1 MIAETL
7 LMTSLALKNPELDMT
22 LPEPPQAEI
31 HRIKQEVQKRKA
43 FQFVHV
49 DNIPTERELRIS
61 KILHT
66 MDVMTTIYG
75 LKNADVKEGN
85 LLLPENPSNAH
96 LIGQKAILLTLV
108 HHNFEAEQIV
118 VMNWATGIAVA
129 RNIYIINKYD

>member
-31 HRIKQEVQKRKA
+31 QRIKQEVQKRKA

-61 KILHT
+61 KILHSL
-66 MDVMTTIYG
+66 DVATTIYG
-75 LKNADVKEGN
+75 LKNANVKEGN
-85 LLLPENPSNAH
+85 LLLPDFPSNTQ
-96 LIGQKAILLTLV
+96 LIGQKAILLTLA
-108 HHNFEAEQIV
+108 HHNMEEGQIV
-118 VMNWATGIAVA
+118 VMNWFTGAAVA
-129 RNIYIINKYD
+129 RNIYIINKHD

>member
-31 HRIKQEVQKRKA
+31 QRIKQEVQKRKT

-85 LLLPENPSNAH
+85 LLLPENPSNTQ

-118 VMNWATGIAVA
+118 VMNWATGMAVA

>member
-31 HRIKQEVQKRKA
+31 QRIKQEVQKRKA

-61 KILHT
+61 KILHSL
-66 MDVMTTIYG
+66 DVATTIYG

-85 LLLPENPSNAH
+85 WLLPEQPSNAQ

-108 HHNFEAEQIV
+108 HRNFEAEQIV
-118 VMNWATGIAVA
+118 IINWATGVAVA

>member
-31 HRIKQEVQKRKA
+31 HRISQEVQKRKA

-85 LLLPENPSNAH
+85 LLLPEDPSNAQ
-96 LIGQKAILLTLV
+96 LIGQKTILLTLV

>member
-7 LMTSLALKNPELDMT
+7 LISSLALKNPELDMT
-22 LPEPPQAEI
+22 LPEPPPAEI
-31 HRIKQEVQKRKA
+31 QRVKQEVQKRKA

-49 DNIPTERELRIS
+49 DHIPNERELRIS

-75 LKNADVKEGN
+75 LKNANVKEGN
-85 LLLPENPSNAH
+85 WLLPEQPSNAQ
-96 LIGQKAILLTLV
+96 LIGQKAILLTLA
-108 HHNFEAEQIV
+108 HHNFEAEQLVII
-118 VMNWATGIAVA
+118 NWATGMAVA